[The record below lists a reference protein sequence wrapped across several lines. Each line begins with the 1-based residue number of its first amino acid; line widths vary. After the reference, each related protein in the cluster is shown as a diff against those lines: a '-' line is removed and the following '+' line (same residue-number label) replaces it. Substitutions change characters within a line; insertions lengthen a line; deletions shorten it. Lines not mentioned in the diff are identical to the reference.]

1 MNLAQLLEEV
11 DADPALRASVTAWVR
26 TPPRE
31 AEWRDWPEEVPA
43 ALRGALERRGIRR
56 LYSHQRAA
64 WEAVRRGQNPVV
76 VTPTAS
82 GKTLCYNLPV
92 LERLLVEPGARALY
106 LFPTK
111 ALAQDQRA
119 ELAAI
124 TAELGGEP
132 ATDTY
137 DGDTPAERRRAV
149 RAGARIVI
157 TNPDML
163 HSAILPHHT
172 DWQKLFQGLRFVV
185 VDELHQYRGVFGSHV
200 ANVLRRLARVAA
212 FYGSR
217 PQYICTS
224 ATIGNPAELA
234 SRLTGQPAVAIEESG
249 APQGEKHLIFYN
261 PPLVDPASGI
271 RRSSLAEAEAWAARF
286 LRHEIPTILFGRSRL
301 SVELMLSE
309 LRRKLPPAVAR
320 RVEGY
325 RGGYLPGERRRI
337 ERSLRSGETL
347 GVASTNALELG
358 VDIGGLSA
366 CVMAGYP
373 GSVASTWQ
381 EAGRAGR
388 RNEPAAAVLVASG
401 APLDQYVVTHPEYF
415 LSKPPEEARINPENL
430 YILMSHVQCAAFEL
444 PFRDG
449 ERWPGLEG
457 EEVDLEAI
465 LEFLAQEGVLRLA
478 GGRWYWNAESFP
490 ANEISLRSAA
500 QENVVIVD
508 TSRGARVIGEVDL
521 FSAPLLVHEQAI
533 YLHGGRQYEVTRLDF
548 AERKAYVRPVEV
560 DYYTDADLAVELRVT
575 SVERQ
580 ELLPGGWQRAWGEV
594 RVVSRATLF
603 KKIRFTTREN
613 VGWGRIHL
621 PELEMPSTA
630 FWLSLPPESG
640 ALWPQAV
647 LEGGLLGLGRL
658 LAGVAPLY
666 LLCDGHDLRA
676 SIQARSPFT
685 GRPTVFLY
693 ESYPGGVGLSEKLY
707 TLHRELLHAALELV
721 ECCPCANGCPGC
733 VGPAS
738 EVGPR
743 GKEVAR
749 ALLAAALAG
758 AEERPDEV
766 RPHGAP

>member
-11 DADPALRASVTAWVR
+11 DADPAIRASVTAWVR

-31 AEWRDWPEEVPA
+31 AEWRDWPEESPA
-43 ALRGALERRGIRR
+43 GLRRALERRGVRR
-56 LYSHQRAA
+56 LYSHQLAA
-64 WEAVRRGQNPVV
+64 WEAARQGRNPVV

-92 LERLLVEPGARALY
+92 LERLLAEPEARALY

-119 ELAAI
+119 ELSALLEA
-124 TAELGGEP
+124 LGEGFL
-132 ATDTY
+132 ADTY
-137 DGDTPAERRRAV
+137 DGDTPPERRRAI
-149 RAGARIVI
+149 RAAARIVI

-163 HSAILPHHT
+163 HAAILPHHT
-172 DWQKLFQGLRFVV
+172 QWQKLFQGLRFVV
-185 VDELHQYRGVFGSHV
+185 IDELHQYRGVFGSHV
-200 ANVLRRLARVAA
+200 AGVLRRLERIAR
-212 FYGSR
+212 FYGSS
-217 PQYICTS
+217 PQVIATS

-234 SRLTGQPAVAIEESG
+234 RRLTGRAAVAIRENG
-249 APQGEKHLIFYN
+249 APQGEKHFLFYN
-261 PPLVDPASGI
+261 PPLVDPSSGI

-286 LRHEIPTILFGRSRL
+286 LRHAVPTILFGRSRL

-309 LRRKLPPAVAR
+309 LRRKLPPALAS

-337 ERSLRSGETL
+337 ERGLRSGQIL

-358 VDIGGLSA
+358 VDIGSLSA
-366 CVMAGYP
+366 SVMAGYP

-388 RNEPAAAVLVASG
+388 RQEPAVAVLVAGG

-415 LSKPPEEARINPENL
+415 LSKEPEEARINPENL

-465 LEFLAQEGVLRLA
+465 LEFLAQEGVLRHT

-575 SVERQ
+575 EVERQ
-580 ELLPGGWQRAWGEV
+580 EVLPGGWQRAWGEV
-594 RVVSRATLF
+594 RVVSRATIF

-613 VGWGRIHL
+613 VGWGQIHL

-630 FWLSLPPESG
+630 FWFSLPPESG

-666 LLCDGHDLRA
+666 LLCDAHDLRS

-707 TLHRELLHAALELV
+707 SLHRELLRAAFELV
-721 ECCPCANGCPGC
+721 EGCPCANGCPGC

-758 AEERPDEV
+758 AGAEPGEV
-766 RPHGAP
+766 RPYGAS